1 LRALSIQL
9 SVADDIREFRLPAD
23 SLLIES
29 LLLKVFKQDR
39 IEQKTKKKNRFLIK
53 QNSALVKQV
62 NLYSQ
67 NVIALEGIIN
77 RKQKRLRVSRSWII
91 FLSAALATSITLNLV
106 K

>member
-1 LRALSIQL
+1 M
-9 SVADDIREFRLPAD
+9 ADDIREFRLPAD